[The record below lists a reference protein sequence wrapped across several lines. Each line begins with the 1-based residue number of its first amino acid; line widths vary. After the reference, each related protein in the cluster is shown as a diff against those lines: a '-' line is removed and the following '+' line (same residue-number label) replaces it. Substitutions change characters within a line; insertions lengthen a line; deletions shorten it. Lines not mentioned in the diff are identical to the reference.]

1 MDSEARLEL
10 HAVDEVE
17 AKRIRDRAPQQG
29 DVWAA
34 DYPFGGDLA
43 AIGSLLRATK
53 ISGEQRP
60 FGYYQ
65 IRVHPDGL
73 VVGGVGFK
81 GLPAEGV
88 VEIGYGLVP
97 SARGHGYAAEAVG
110 QLMEIAAGA
119 GVTTIRADTEL
130 GNTASR
136 RTLENAGFH
145 QVSADAELY
154 YYEAR
159 ASR

>member
-1 MDSEARLEL
+1 
-10 HAVDEVE
+10 
-17 AKRIRDRAPQQG
+17 
-29 DVWAA
+29 
-34 DYPFGGDLA
+34 
-43 AIGSLLRATK
+43 
-53 ISGEQRP
+53 
-60 FGYYQ
+60 
-65 IRVHPDGL
+65 
-73 VVGGVGFK
+73 
-81 GLPAEGV
+81 
-88 VEIGYGLVP
+88 
-97 SARGHGYAAEAVG
+97 
-110 QLMEIAAGA
+110 MEIAAGA

>member
-1 MDSEARLEL
+1 MIAHLSQATCERRTTRSTGTWRLSVVFCAQPRSAGNSARSATTRSGSTPTVRLS
-10 HAVDEVE
+10 
-17 AKRIRDRAPQQG
+17 
-29 DVWAA
+29 AA
-34 DYPFGGDLA
+34 SA
-43 AIGSLLRATK
+43 SR
-53 ISGEQRP
+53 
-60 FGYYQ
+60 
-65 IRVHPDGL
+65 
-73 VVGGVGFK
+73 

-110 QLMEIAAGA
+110 QLMQIAAAVGA
-119 GVTTIRADTEL
+119 TTIRADTEL
-130 GNTASR
+130 DNDASR
-136 RTLENAGFH
+136 RTLEYAGFH